1 MKNEK
6 TTTTINNPFAF
17 ATEELSASSAVRRL
31 DYTPAL
37 QEKARAM
44 ATELIKTVADRQDA
58 ELIEKANQM
67 MDSGDAATLF
77 DLVQDVF
84 GDDRLVEAS
93 QVLLGCPEDD
103 MPKMLE
109 SQRSNRS
116 KAKKAGIRAKMA
128 TCVAYVSAGIAEML
142 LRQAMGKPY
151 HGTGRTTELD
161 TDALSGDPEAL
172 RRRINSLA
180 SKKSRLTKLADYDEK
195 ARAELDEVEA
205 QLAELR
211 GMRPEKTKTAV
222 TKSVQLKAV
231 REALQSLSA
240 EELEALPE
248 AMRELAKKLG

>member
-1 MKNEK
+1 MKNE
-6 TTTTINNPFAF
+6 TTTINPFAF
-17 ATEELSASSAVRRL
+17 ATEELSTSSAIRRL

-67 MDSGDAATLF
+67 MDTGSAETLF
-77 DLVQDVF
+77 SLVQDVF
-84 GDDRLVEAS
+84 GDEAIVEAS
-93 QVLLGCPEDD
+93 QVLQGCAEDD

-116 KAKKAGIRAKMA
+116 KAKKAGIRSKM
-128 TCVAYVSAGIAEML
+128 TNCVAYVSAGIAEML

-151 HGTGRTTELD
+151 QGAGRNTELD
-161 TDALSGDPEAL
+161 TEALTGDPEAL

-180 SKKSRLTKLADYDEK
+180 SKKSRLSKLANYDEK

-211 GMRPEKTKTAV
+211 GMRPDKSKTVV

-248 AMRELAKKLG
+248 SMRELARKLG

>member
-6 TTTTINNPFAF
+6 TTITINNPFAF
-17 ATEELSASSAVRRL
+17 ATEELSASTAVRRL

-67 MDSGDAATLF
+67 MDTGDAATLF

-93 QVLLGCPEDD
+93 QVLLGCAEDD

-128 TCVAYVSAGIAEML
+128 TCG
-142 LRQAMGKPY
+142 
-151 HGTGRTTELD
+151 
-161 TDALSGDPEAL
+161 
-172 RRRINSLA
+172 N
-180 SKKSRLTKLADYDEK
+180 
-195 ARAELDEVEA
+195 
-205 QLAELR
+205 
-211 GMRPEKTKTAV
+211 
-222 TKSVQLKAV
+222 
-231 REALQSLSA
+231 LQ
-240 EELEALPE
+240 
-248 AMRELAKKLG
+248 

>member
-6 TTTTINNPFAF
+6 TTITANNPFAF
-17 ATEELSASSAVRRL
+17 ATEELSTSSAVRRL
-31 DYTPAL
+31 DYTPVL

-44 ATELIKTVADRQDA
+44 ATELIKTVADKQDA
-58 ELIEKANQM
+58 ELIAKANQM
-67 MDSGDAATLF
+67 MDTGSAETLF
-77 DLVQDVF
+77 GLVQDVF
-84 GDDRLVEAS
+84 GDERIVEAS
-93 QVLLGCPEDD
+93 QVLLGCAEDD

-116 KAKKAGIRAKMA
+116 KAKKAGIRSKM
-128 TCVAYVSAGIAEML
+128 TNCVTYVSAGIAEML

-161 TDALSGDPEAL
+161 TEALTGDPEAL

-180 SKKSRLTKLADYDEK
+180 SKKSRLSKLADYDVK

-211 GMRPEKTKTAV
+211 GLRPEKSKTVVA
-222 TKSVQLKAV
+222 KSVQLKAV

-240 EELEALPE
+240 EELDALPE

>member
-6 TTTTINNPFAF
+6 TTTNPFAF
-17 ATEELSASSAVRRL
+17 ATEELSANSAVRRL

-77 DLVQDVF
+77 DLVQEVF
-84 GDDRLVEAS
+84 GEDRLVEAS
-93 QVLLGCPEDD
+93 QVLMGCSEDD

-116 KAKKAGIRAKMA
+116 KAKKAGIRAKMS

-151 HGTGRTTELD
+151 QGAGRTTELD
-161 TDALSGDPEAL
+161 TEALSGDPEAL

-180 SKKSRLTKLADYDEK
+180 SKKSRLTKLADYDAQ

-211 GMRPEKTKTAV
+211 SLRPDKSKTVVA
-222 TKSVQLKAV
+222 KSVQLKAV

-248 AMRELAKKLG
+248 AMRELARKLG